1 MKWNRAMV
9 CVLVVSAVFGSCRTP
24 QENAVTIDDYR
35 RAESYLS
42 RNVQDIAYGLDVS
55 PEWLDEG
62 RIFWYRT
69 NTREGKRFLSVDP
82 DKAQKEPAFDHERLA
97 QVLSEKTERSYGE
110 GELPF
115 DSFKFVDD
123 DRKKI
128 EFEAEKKVWVVD
140 LETYEILETVD
151 AEIKEREEEEERQ
164 KEVSPDGNYVAYA
177 RDHNLFVRSVKTGEE
192 IRLSRSGKPL
202 YAYAADLDW
211 YNLIEGE
218 EGQIPPNFRAQWS
231 PDSKKIYTQILDLRT
246 ARKMYLLNSVEEG
259 YRAKLYSYYRASPGD
274 ENIAY
279 LVPVIFDIAKKKEV
293 TVDIP
298 ALPHFIH
305 SDFEWF
311 EDSAKLCA
319 WVFDRGYKGVNAY
332 EIDAETGETRVVAR
346 DENETCVGTEV
357 SDYEVLPKMGKL
369 LMTSERDGWNH
380 IYLFDWKTGRMEN
393 QLTRGDFVVLE
404 IAHADE
410 EKGIVYFTAVGREE
424 GEDPYQVHLYRV
436 GLDGSGLRNLTPEPA
451 YHDMSFAPDNSSFT
465 DNISR
470 ADMPTKSVLR
480 NLADGEVMMEL
491 EQADVQG
498 ILDKGWSYPEPFCV
512 KAADG
517 ETDIYGLI
525 WRPTHFDTSK
535 KYPVID
541 QCYTGPHG
549 VTTPKTFRRA
559 LLSSAN
565 SLAELGFI
573 VITVDGRGTAQR
585 SKAFHDFSYRNLGRG
600 CEDHIPAIRQLAE
613 KYPYMDID
621 RVGIFGHS
629 AGGYDTARAMLQWPD
644 FYKVGVSSAGN
655 HDHRMAKAWWPE
667 QYMGYPVEEFYEEQS
682 NITNAGKLEG
692 KLLLVH
698 GAMDDNVNP
707 ASTIRFVDALIK
719 NNKDFDLIIIPPSR
733 HGFSEE
739 YSDYF
744 TRKRW
749 DYFVK
754 HLLGIDPPPYKITPV
769 N

>member
-1 MKWNRAMV
+1 
-9 CVLVVSAVFGSCRTP
+9 
-24 QENAVTIDDYR
+24 
-35 RAESYLS
+35 
-42 RNVQDIAYGLDVS
+42 
-55 PEWLDEG
+55 
-62 RIFWYRT
+62 
-69 NTREGKRFLSVDP
+69 
-82 DKAQKEPAFDHERLA
+82 
-97 QVLSEKTERSYGE
+97 
-110 GELPF
+110 
-115 DSFKFVDD
+115 
-123 DRKKI
+123 
-128 EFEAEKKVWVVD
+128 
-140 LETYEILETVD
+140 
-151 AEIKEREEEEERQ
+151 
-164 KEVSPDGNYVAYA
+164 
-177 RDHNLFVRSVKTGEE
+177 
-192 IRLSRSGKPL
+192 
-202 YAYAADLDW
+202 
-211 YNLIEGE
+211 
-218 EGQIPPNFRAQWS
+218 
-231 PDSKKIYTQILDLRT
+231 
-246 ARKMYLLNSVEEG
+246 
-259 YRAKLYSYYRASPGD
+259 
-274 ENIAY
+274 
-279 LVPVIFDIAKKKEV
+279 VIFDIAKKKEV
-293 TVDIP
+293 AVDIP
-298 ALPHFIH
+298 PLPHFIH

-311 EDSAKLCA
+311 EDGGRLSA

-393 QLTRGDFVVLE
+393 QLTRGDFVVLD
-404 IAHADE
+404 IVHVDE

-424 GEDPYQVHLYRV
+424 GEDPYQAHLYRV

-451 YHDMSFAPDNSSFT
+451 HHDMSFAPDNSSFT

-480 NLADGEVMMEL
+480 NLVDGEVMMEL